1 MAEPRLTLY
10 GTHWCPD
17 CRRSKQFLGE
27 QQIPYRWIDLEE
39 NPESEQLVIEMNQGK
54 RLIPTLVFPDG
65 SHLAEPSN
73 TDLAVKL
80 GLKTLASRRHYQ
92 LIIVGGGPAGLTA
105 GLYTARE
112 GIDTLLMESASFGG
126 QIAATER
133 LDNFPGFPEGV
144 SGLEF
149 AGRLRRQ
156 ALRFGVEM
164 LEAQEAVALQR
175 RDTYLALRTRDGL
188 TYTAETV
195 LLATGGKYKRLD
207 VPGEEEYMG
216 AGVHFC
222 STCDGP
228 FYKGQ
233 TVAVVGGGNSAAQES
248 LFLTQ
253 FADRV
258 TVLMRGEAFKA
269 SKILEEKV
277 LEHPKITVRRHTRVT
292 EFLGRK
298 SKLEK
303 LRLRDTVSGAEE
315 EMVVDG
321 AFIFIGLTPYTG
333 FLRDSP
339 IRLDPGGFVITGH
352 DLIPGADRPPGFE
365 DRDPLLLETSLP
377 GVFAAGDVRRGS
389 TKQAA
394 AAAGEGVSAA
404 LEIREQL
411 KLK

>member
-1 MAEPRLTLY
+1 M
-10 GTHWCPD
+10 
-17 CRRSKQFLGE
+17 
-27 QQIPYRWIDLEE
+27 
-39 NPESEQLVIEMNQGK
+39 
-54 RLIPTLVFPDG
+54 
-65 SHLAEPSN
+65 
-73 TDLAVKL
+73 KL
-80 GLKTLASRRHYQ
+80 GLKTMASRRHYQ

-105 GLYTARE
+105 ALYTARE

-133 LDNFPGFPEGV
+133 LDNFPGFPEGI

-188 TYTAETV
+188 TYTAEAL

-207 VPGEEEYMG
+207 VPGEDEYMG

-228 FYKGQ
+228 FYKGK

-277 LEHPKITVRRHTRVT
+277 LEHPRIAIRRHTRVA

-303 LRLRDTVSGAEE
+303 IRLRDTVSGAEE

-352 DLIPGADRPPGFE
+352 DLIHGADRPPGFE

>member
-1 MAEPRLTLY
+1 MSRPTLTLY

-27 QQIPYRWIDLEE
+27 QQIPYRWIDLEV
-39 NPESEQLVIEMNQGK
+39 NPESERLVIEINQGK
-54 RLIPTLVFPDG
+54 RLIPTIVFDDG
-65 SHLAEPSN
+65 SFLAEPSN

-80 GLKTLASRRHYQ
+80 GLKTVASRRHYQ
-92 LIIVGGGPAGLTA
+92 LIVVGGGPAGLTA
-105 GLYTARE
+105 ALYTARE
-112 GIDTLLMESASFGG
+112 GIDTLLIESASFGG

-133 LDNFPGFPEGV
+133 LDNFPGFPEGIT
-144 SGLEF
+144 GLEF
-149 AGRLRRQ
+149 AGRLRLQ

-164 LEAQEAVALQR
+164 LEAQKAVALQR
-175 RDTYLALRTRDGL
+175 QEAYLTIRTGDGL
-188 TYTAETV
+188 IYSAQAV
-195 LLATGGKYKRLD
+195 LLTTGGKYKRLD
-207 VPGEEEYMG
+207 VPGEDEYLG

-228 FYKGQ
+228 FYKGK
-233 TVAVVGGGNSAAQES
+233 TVAVIGGGNSAAQES

-258 TVLMRGEAFKA
+258 TVLVRGQALKA

-277 LEHPKITVRRHTRVT
+277 LAHPRISVRWQTRVR
-292 EFLGRK
+292 EFVGRK
-298 SKLEK
+298 SRLEK
-303 LRLRDTVSGAEE
+303 LRLINTFGGEEE
-315 EMVVDG
+315 EMAVDG
-321 AFIFIGLTPYTG
+321 AFIFIGLTPHTA
-333 FLRDSP
+333 FLRDSS

-352 DLIPGADRPPGFE
+352 ELLHGADRPPGYE

-394 AAAGEGVSAA
+394 TAAGEGASAA

-411 KLK
+411 KMK

>member
-39 NPESEQLVIEMNQGK
+39 QPEAEQLVIEINQGK
-54 RLIPTLVFPDG
+54 RLIPTIVFPDG
-65 SHLAEPSN
+65 SFLAEPSN

-80 GLKTLASRRHYQ
+80 GLKTMASRRHYQ
-92 LIIVGGGPAGLTA
+92 VIIVGGGPAGLTA
-105 GLYTARE
+105 ALYTARE

-188 TYTAETV
+188 TYTAEAV

-207 VPGEEEYMG
+207 VPGEDEYMG

-228 FYKGQ
+228 FYQGQ

-352 DLIPGADRPPGFE
+352 DLIHGADRPPGFE

>member
-112 GIDTLLMESASFGG
+112 GIDTLLMASASFGG

-207 VPGEEEYMG
+207 VPGEDEYMG

>member
-1 MAEPRLTLY
+1 MSEPRLTLY
-10 GTHWCPD
+10 GTHRCPD

-207 VPGEEEYMG
+207 VPGEDEYMG

>member
-207 VPGEEEYMG
+207 VPGEDEYMG

>member
-1 MAEPRLTLY
+1 MSAATLTVY

-39 NPESEQLVIEMNQGK
+39 NPEAEQLIMEMNQGK
-54 RLIPTLVFPDG
+54 RLIPTVVFEDG
-65 SHLAEPSN
+65 SFLTEPSN

-80 GLKTLASRRHYQ
+80 GLKTVASRRHYQ
-92 LIIVGGGPAGLTA
+92 VIIIGGGPAGLTA
-105 GLYTARE
+105 AIYTARE

-133 LDNFPGFPEGV
+133 LDNFPGFPEGIT
-144 SGLEF
+144 GLDF
-149 AGRLRRQ
+149 AGRLRLQ

-164 LEAQEAVALQR
+164 LEAQKAVALQSR
-175 RDTYLALRTRDGL
+175 EPYLTIRTIEG
-188 TYTAETV
+188 TIYSAEAV
-195 LLATGGKYKRLD
+195 LLALGGKYKRLD
-207 VPGEEEYMG
+207 IPGEDEYLG

-228 FYKGQ
+228 FYKGK
-233 TVAVVGGGNSAAQES
+233 TVAVIGGGNSAAQES

-253 FADRV
+253 FADQV

-269 SKILEEKV
+269 SKILQEKV
-277 LEHPKITVRRHTRVT
+277 LEHPKIAVRRRT
-292 EFLGRK
+292 EVREFVGRK

-303 LRLRDTVSGAEE
+303 LRLVNNASGEEE
-315 EMVVDG
+315 EMAVDG
-321 AFIFIGLTPYTG
+321 AFIFIGLTPQTA
-333 FLRDSP
+333 FLQESP

-352 DLIPGADRPPGFE
+352 ELMHGNGRPPGYE
-365 DRDPLLLETSLP
+365 NRDPLLLETSLP

-389 TKQAA
+389 TKQVAS
-394 AAAGEGVSAA
+394 AAGEGASAA
-404 LEIREQL
+404 LEIREYL
-411 KLK
+411 KMK

>member
-207 VPGEEEYMG
+207 VPGEDEYMG

-352 DLIPGADRPPGFE
+352 DLIPGVDRPPGFE